1 LKALKKEEA
10 RLKRDAADIVTVV
23 TVATVA
29 TAAAVAIL
37 VVTTER
43 VEATGAPANKRG
55 RQEESA
61 EGMTTRSKRTKM

>member
-10 RLKRDAADIVTVV
+10 RLKRGATDTVTAA

-29 TAAAVAIL
+29 TAAAAAIL

-43 VEATGAPANKRG
+43 AEATGAPANKRG

-61 EGMTTRSKRTKM
+61 EGMTTRSKRTKI